1 MYPAIVVKRDL
12 EEETKASS
20 TFSQNSVWRN
30 VVNEDTMANTI
41 TAYGVGRKN
50 VSHQS
55 HWAAN
60 NYIKLYGTENVI
72 FFFKFE
78 GKHKVQLDMRLW
90 LSMVTTSQSLS
101 LILNVSFTLN
111 FMNVDVDRI
120 LKGGQ

>member
-1 MYPAIVVKRDL
+1 
-12 EEETKASS
+12 
-20 TFSQNSVWRN
+20 
-30 VVNEDTMANTI
+30 MANTVI
-41 TAYGVGRKN
+41 AYGVGQKN

-55 HWAAN
+55 LWAAN
-60 NYIKLYGTENVI
+60 NHIKLYGTENVI